1 MKMYMFFRIY
11 ESNRKK
17 KKDKNDN
24 PTSKWDTSK
33 STQIAH
39 YIILRNRQNDQNLL
53 KTELLDL
60 TS

>member
-1 MKMYMFFRIY
+1 MKMYTFFRIY

-24 PTSKWDTSK
+24 PTSKSDASK

>member
-24 PTSKWDTSK
+24 PTSDDYKFEK
-33 STQIAH
+33 VR
-39 YIILRNRQNDQNLL
+39 YI
-53 KTELLDL
+53 
-60 TS
+60 